1 MTTIPAATPAI
12 PIGTVTAPAVATAGA
27 AKSATVGSPT
37 LDREAF
43 LKLLVAQ
50 LKYQDPSK
58 PMDSSEMISQ
68 SAQLSVVDKLESIS
82 STLTESNS
90 ANRLTLGGAV
100 IGKQVTYL
108 EKDGATASALVTGV
122 AFDGATTV
130 LKAGTTDIPLASVKS
145 ISTAT
150 PA

>member
-1 MTTIPAATPAI
+1 MTTIPAATPTI
-12 PIGTVTAPAVATAGA
+12 PVGTAAATAVAKAGA

-82 STLTESNS
+82 STLAESNS

-108 EKDGATASALVTGV
+108 EKDGATMSALVTGV

>member
-1 MTTIPAATPAI
+1 MNTIPAATSTI
-12 PIGTVTAPAVATAGA
+12 PIGAAAATAVATAGA

-58 PMDSSEMISQ
+58 PMDSSAMISQ
-68 SAQLSVVDKLESIS
+68 SAQLSVVDKLEAIS
-82 STLTESNS
+82 NTLTESSS
-90 ANRLTLGGAV
+90 ANRLTLGGSV

-108 EKDGATASALVTGV
+108 DKDGATVSALVTGV

-130 LKAGTTDIPLASVKS
+130 LKTGTTDIPLASVKS

>member
-1 MTTIPAATPAI
+1 MTAIAASTPMINPAAVGPAAD
-12 PIGTVTAPAVATAGA
+12 TAK
-27 AKSATVGSPT
+27 KSSIGSPT

-68 SAQLSVVDKLESIS
+68 SAQLSVVDKLEAIS
-82 STLTESNS
+82 STLTDAGA
-90 ANRLTLGGAV
+90 ANRLALGGSV

-108 EKDGATASALVTGV
+108 DKDGATASAIVTGV

-145 ISTAT
+145 ITTAPT
-150 PA
+150 T

>member
-1 MTTIPAATPAI
+1 MNTIPAATSTI
-12 PIGTVTAPAVATAGA
+12 PIGAAAATAVATAGA

-68 SAQLSVVDKLESIS
+68 SAQLSVVDKLEAIS
-82 STLTESNS
+82 STLTESSS

-108 EKDGATASALVTGV
+108 EKDGSTVSALVTGV

>member
-1 MTTIPAATPAI
+1 MTTIPASTPTI
-12 PIGTVTAPAVATAGA
+12 PIGTAAATAVATAGA

-82 STLTESNS
+82 STLIESSS

-108 EKDGATASALVTGV
+108 DKDGATASALVTGV

-145 ISTAT
+145 ISTAA

>member
-1 MTTIPAATPAI
+1 MNTIPAATSTI
-12 PIGTVTAPAVATAGA
+12 PIGAAAATAVATAGA

-68 SAQLSVVDKLESIS
+68 SAQLSVVDKLEAIS
-82 STLTESNS
+82 STLTESSS

-108 EKDGATASALVTGV
+108 EKDGATVSALVTGV